1 MVTPLSSARAP
12 AVESESGSDYAMRV
26 MTIVAVT
33 VVLTQKIAVPG
44 SGGALQIAPV
54 IYYGAM
60 ALLLFKGHVRISPM
74 RFALFSATVGVAA
87 LCQAIY
93 HGNRFSIGSFGFYIV
108 IYTSCIFVLPAE
120 EKQYLKLL
128 AALQNVGIFGG
139 AFVIIDLL
147 AQRLHMAPPN
157 LEKVIPAELL
167 LKDFAYI
174 RAVHFGSSQIKPNGL
189 IFLEP
194 SHCSQ
199 FLAFCLFAELC
210 LFRRPWR
217 VLFYFATMFLTN
229 GGTGMLLVLLSA
241 PFAVMYF
248 RPGVSLG
255 LAALAVVGI
264 LGAISAGFLD
274 SLLARLEEFGS
285 EKSSAHY
292 RFVAP
297 VQMMAAVL
305 DGPTLNAL
313 VGVGAGNA
321 PKQNPFVIWVP
332 LAKTMYEYGLV
343 FVVFWFPLT
352 IISTFGQG
360 RIFIMSWMMFMQYHI
375 LNGSL
380 LVPINF
386 IYSLLFSGL
395 YVLRDSDDAYHPER
409 GKEHRFAWQGS
420 GRSDPQKPGKPGSS
434 LAPLR

>member
-1 MVTPLSSARAP
+1 MVTPLSRAP
-12 AVESESGSDYAMRV
+12 ALAVEPESGSDYAMRV
-26 MTIVAVT
+26 MTTVAVT
-33 VVLTQKIAVPG
+33 VVFTQKIAMPG

-54 IYYGAM
+54 LYYGAM
-60 ALLLFKGHVRISPM
+60 VLLMFKGHVRIAPM

-87 LCQAIY
+87 LCQAVY
-93 HGNRFSIGSFGFYIV
+93 HGNRFSIGSFGFYVV
-108 IYTSCIFVLPAE
+108 IYASCIFVLPAE

-128 AALQNVGIFGG
+128 SALQNVGVFGG
-139 AFVIIDLL
+139 VFVLIDLL
-147 AQRLHMAPPN
+147 AQRAGMAPPN
-157 LEKVIPAELL
+157 LEKIIPSAVM

-174 RAVHFGSSQIKPNGL
+174 RAVSFGSSQIKPNGL

-229 GGTGMLLVLLSA
+229 GGTGMLLVLLTA

-255 LAALAVVGI
+255 LGALVVVGLI
-264 LGAISAGFLD
+264 GAISAGFLD

-305 DGPTLNAL
+305 EGPTLNAL

-386 IYSLLFSGL
+386 IYTLLFGGL
-395 YVLRDSDDAYHPER
+395 YVLRGSDDAHHPER
-409 GKEHRFAWQGS
+409 AKEHRFAWQTRTS
-420 GRSDPQKPGKPGSS
+420 NAPKKPRKPGSS